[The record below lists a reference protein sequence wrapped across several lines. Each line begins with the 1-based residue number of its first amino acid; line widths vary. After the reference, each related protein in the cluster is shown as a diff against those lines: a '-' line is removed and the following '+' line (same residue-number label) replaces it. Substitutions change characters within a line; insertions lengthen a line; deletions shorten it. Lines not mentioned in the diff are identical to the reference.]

1 MDENRLP
8 SSPPTCR
15 RAPADSRS
23 NLAGFHPA
31 TANFLPLRP
40 ASPPLS
46 TGRNGDSVV
55 LCFADS
61 GRPNSIY
68 VSSGPSG
75 PIFIFLI
82 QFEFYP
88 TKRSRFE
95 IFSPPMPLESDI
107 VFYII
112 FPDFFFKIFEF
123 EFQKSVIFKFGP
135 GRSRRILAI
144 FGKIGR
150 IFKPWFYHLYE
161 MEERFSSFLRV
172 LG

>member
-1 MDENRLP
+1 
-8 SSPPTCR
+8 
-15 RAPADSRS
+15 
-23 NLAGFHPA
+23 
-31 TANFLPLRP
+31 
-40 ASPPLS
+40 
-46 TGRNGDSVV
+46 
-55 LCFADS
+55 
-61 GRPNSIY
+61 
-68 VSSGPSG
+68 
-75 PIFIFLI
+75 
-82 QFEFYP
+82 
-88 TKRSRFE
+88 
-95 IFSPPMPLESDI
+95 MPLESDI